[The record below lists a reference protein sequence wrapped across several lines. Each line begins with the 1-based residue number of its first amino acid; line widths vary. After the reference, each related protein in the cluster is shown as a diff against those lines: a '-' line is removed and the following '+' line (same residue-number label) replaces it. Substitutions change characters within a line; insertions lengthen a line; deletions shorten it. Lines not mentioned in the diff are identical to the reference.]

1 MEEAKKC
8 HRVIRL
14 ITLLNSIIEF
24 ACSTLFSMYSFS
36 GWSIERHATT
46 WYSHANVT
54 ENDILF
60 LFLLK
65 LVVKLCA
72 QHIFLPPALFCQ
84 FWKND
89 RRRNAK
95 KKNATATLLRK
106 SCLFL
111 LYFIHTKFWAKSL
124 LESHVDGLNP
134 PGIGHLLYSEGCTW
148 KEKFPITPGPRLMRI
163 HLVRYSTSAR
173 SGKIP
178 QIVLI
183 YSTIAT
189 YYSLS
194 AKFRT
199 KWIGRTSWINLH

>member
-1 MEEAKKC
+1 MQPISLSPIMEDYFLLLFCKSSTELPI
-8 HRVIRL
+8 HSWTFRVTNPFFVLWVDTDPVIICPSL
-14 ITLLNSIIEF
+14 IIVLVLSNSIIKF

-60 LFLLK
+60 LFFLK

-95 KKNATATLLRK
+95 KKNATATL
-106 SCLFL
+106 
-111 LYFIHTKFWAKSL
+111 
-124 LESHVDGLNP
+124 
-134 PGIGHLLYSEGCTW
+134 
-148 KEKFPITPGPRLMRI
+148 
-163 HLVRYSTSAR
+163 
-173 SGKIP
+173 
-178 QIVLI
+178 
-183 YSTIAT
+183 
-189 YYSLS
+189 
-194 AKFRT
+194 
-199 KWIGRTSWINLH
+199 